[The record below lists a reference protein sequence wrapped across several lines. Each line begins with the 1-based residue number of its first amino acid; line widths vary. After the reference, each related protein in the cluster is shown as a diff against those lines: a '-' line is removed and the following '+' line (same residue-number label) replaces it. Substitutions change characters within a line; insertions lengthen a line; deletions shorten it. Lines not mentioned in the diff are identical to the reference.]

1 MIGMFILDR
10 LFSDNTDFL
19 CIELWLDPNTDFCF
33 HLFVC
38 ENTHTQ
44 YTWHL
49 NSVLNN
55 DDIKEY
61 RSRVLSVAQFSQLT
75 K

>member
-1 MIGMFILDR
+1 MFLLGR

-19 CIELWLDPNTDFCF
+19 SIELWLDPNTDFCF

-38 ENTHTQ
+38 ENTHTH
-44 YTWHL
+44 YSWHL
-49 NSVLNN
+49 SSVLDN

-61 RSRVLSVAQFSQLT
+61 LKKDKSLRQSFHLSQN
-75 K
+75 KW